1 MIYKHKLSFRNVSN
15 DLCVT
20 THKYQAI
27 WPQIIFTF
35 SFMNPITLTFKCLK
49 LHVTCLLLTHKTL
62 NMREWIAWYP
72 QIVLLAYMGF
82 WGKFKPSSFCIQVS
96 AWNKCVQMCVIS
108 YQYATLLRHI
118 SICPYRKHSFSFSNK
133 SRDRQIMKKIYLNG
147 FFFTSSFIF

>member
-49 LHVTCLLLTHKTL
+49 LHVTCLLLIHKTL

-72 QIVLLAYMGF
+72 QIVLLTYMGF

-96 AWNKCVQMCVIS
+96 VWNKCVQIISCVS
-108 YQYATLLRHI
+108 YRINMQPFWDIFLYVHIESIGFHFQIRVGIGRLL
-118 SICPYRKHSFSFSNK
+118 
-133 SRDRQIMKKIYLNG
+133 KKYI
-147 FFFTSSFIF
+147 